1 MSTPKK
7 AQSKLQT
14 SDILAPTFVT
24 PGAKKSSKRITL
36 SKVPIV
42 VKKCVLSRHFY
53 KNNMKDLKLVDV
65 KKESDVRTWDSKEER
80 LNHYKKIK

>member
-7 AQSKLQT
+7 PQ
-14 SDILAPTFVT
+14 
-24 PGAKKSSKRITL
+24 

-42 VKKCVLSRHFY
+42 VKKGALSRHFY
-53 KNNMKDLKLVDV
+53 KNSMSGLKLVDV